1 MESLIMDLS
10 VLFMIIL
17 VVSFAVKLLRQ
28 PIILGYI
35 ISGAVFSILFVGNG
49 QIKGNLTLLSELGI
63 TFLLFLIGLEFS
75 FKSFK
80 EVGKDIVITTV
91 MQSVVFFAV
100 SFALGISFGFS
111 PWESVYLSM
120 IFLFSSTLLVAKWV
134 EDKKDTHSLYGKI
147 VLGTLVVQ
155 DLLAILFFTFL
166 NFSSYAELD
175 KMMVLPL
182 GGLALLLT
190 AYLCSRFLL
199 NPLIKFTLKYPELMF
214 VFSLGVCFFFVK
226 ISSLLGYT
234 STIGAFIGGLVL
246 ANTIYK
252 NDIYGRL
259 KPLIIFFSLLFF
271 VGLGFQLEMQ
281 VLQKQ
286 ALFLLVLS
294 FLGLVLKPLVIYLTL
309 RVRGYDLK
317 NAVRCGLNLAQFSEF
332 GIIIVFSAT
341 SSGQIS
347 PEMGSIAVI
356 SVVATMILS
365 SYTIKYDA
373 ILAEKICKYL
383 GWLEGIFPTRRNEP
397 AQKALSNYGVVFIG
411 YHELGKEI
419 FSKFQDLAGVL
430 VIENDPAN
438 LAVLKKEN
446 IPHLY
451 NSVANPYFFE
461 GLNFGSVNL
470 LVSNLLDVEDNT
482 MIIKKVKK
490 ENPPSRV
497 IVTAKSLKDSLS
509 LYDVGADYVLYSKD
523 ISENHLSLLM
533 EDYSKDMSKLLELKL
548 KDLERFKKK
557 QEIKKKSE
565 EEFQFYQW
573 DTFLKRI
580 SKRKEQSSQIESLLG
595 KK

>member
-166 NFSSYAELD
+166 NFSSYGELD
-175 KMMVLPL
+175 KMMALPL

-259 KPLIIFFSLLFF
+259 KPLIIFFGLLFF

-294 FLGLVLKPLVIYLTL
+294 LLGLVLKPLVVYLTL

-347 PEMGSIAVI
+347 SEMGSIAVI

-383 GWLEGIFPTRRNEP
+383 GWLEGIFPTRKNEP

-461 GLNFGSVNL
+461 GLNFSSVNL

-490 ENPPSRV
+490 ENPQSRV

-533 EDYSKDMSKLLELKL
+533 EDYSKDMSKLLEMKL
-548 KDLERFKKK
+548 KDLERLKKK